1 MYLINILKGRAKVRG
16 GVRKRV
22 TKVTNRKIYYISIY
36 YNTFKRL
43 QNGLQ
48 QGYM

>member
-16 GVRKRV
+16 GGRKRV